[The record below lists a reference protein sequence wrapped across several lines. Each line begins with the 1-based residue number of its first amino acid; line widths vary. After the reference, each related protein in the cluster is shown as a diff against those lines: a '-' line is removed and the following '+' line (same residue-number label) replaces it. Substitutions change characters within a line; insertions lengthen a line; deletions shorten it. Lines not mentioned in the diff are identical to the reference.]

1 MGNGRAKTVRVN
13 PRKVERLTANL
24 ERYVRTY
31 VETFLPHGTEAA
43 KRALELLE
51 VQRIIREGEAEYR
64 AGKTKRLR
72 SLRDLRR
79 RKSAR

>member
-1 MGNGRAKTVRVN
+1 MANGRAKTVRLN
-13 PRKVERLTANL
+13 PRKVKQLTADL

-31 VETFLPHGTEAA
+31 LETVLPYGTDEA

-64 AGKTKRLR
+64 AGRTKRLR
-72 SLRDLRR
+72 SLRPWRNKR
-79 RKSAR
+79 AA